1 MFISVEPS
9 GGGEKMNRKILIL
22 AETMIVLTIL
32 STTLFVSIVGA
43 NRGQTKKNYV
53 DYMFDAVLTNAVVSV
68 EVTPPIIVIEGYRPP
83 SGVQSCV
90 VTINGEEYS
99 YPEDFDY
106 NENFRI
112 EGNIITGEGVLEVK
126 TVLTF
131 NLPGNPT
138 VTEWLSGLVS
148 GIGTGNMALDG
159 AFYLTGTKMLNKV
172 EGGGTTFSTQ
182 VDWVD
187 YALHIGLIKG
197 WPFGE

>member
-1 MFISVEPS
+1 
-9 GGGEKMNRKILIL
+9 MNRKILIL
-22 AETMIVLTIL
+22 AETLIVLSIL
-32 STTLFVSIVGA
+32 STLFVSTVAA

-53 DYMFDAVLTNAVVSV
+53 DYRFEAVLTDAVVSI
-68 EVTPPIIVIEGYRPP
+68 EVTPPTIVIEGYRPP

-90 VTINGEEYS
+90 VTINGESYS

-112 EGNIITGEGVLEVK
+112 VGNIITKEGVLEVK

-138 VTEWLSGLVS
+138 ITEWLSGQVT

-159 AFYLTGTKMLNKV
+159 SFYLTGTKMFNKV
-172 EGGGTTFSTQ
+172 EGGGTPFSTQ
-182 VDWVD
+182 VEWVD